1 MVKLDLLMVTHT
13 AVAVDQATD
22 HQQAMGKLDLQQ
34 DLMDRPPN
42 QSRMAVDQ
50 ATGKL
55 RDQATG
61 KLRDQATGKLRD
73 QATGKLRDQAMGKLK
88 DTADQATD
96 KLKDTADQA
105 TGKPNDTVEVME
117 DIKIG
122 MEGVVVWRRKPRRV
136 LQKTKRK
143 PLKHRE
149 V

>member
-42 QSRMAVDQ
+42 QACMAV
-50 ATGKL
+50 
-55 RDQATG
+55 
-61 KLRDQATGKLRD
+61 D

>member
-1 MVKLDLLMVTHT
+1 MDKLDLLMVTHT

-42 QSRMAVDQ
+42 KTRMAVDQ

-61 KLRDQATGKLRD
+61 KLRDQATGKL
-73 QATGKLRDQAMGKLK
+73 K

-96 KLKDTADQA
+96 KLKDTVDQA

-117 DIKIG
+117 GIKIG

>member
-34 DLMDRPPN
+34 DRPPN
-42 QSRMAVDQ
+42 QTRMAV
-50 ATGKL
+50 
-55 RDQATG
+55 
-61 KLRDQATGKLRD
+61 D

>member
-42 QSRMAVDQ
+42 QSRMAV
-50 ATGKL
+50 
-55 RDQATG
+55 DQATG

>member
-42 QSRMAVDQ
+42 QACMAVDQ

-55 RDQATG
+55 RDQA
-61 KLRDQATGKLRD
+61 
-73 QATGKLRDQAMGKLK
+73 MG
-88 DTADQATD
+88 

>member
-34 DLMDRPPN
+34 DRPPN
-42 QSRMAVDQ
+42 QTRMAVDQ

-55 RDQATG
+55 RDQA
-61 KLRDQATGKLRD
+61 
-73 QATGKLRDQAMGKLK
+73 MG
-88 DTADQATD
+88 

-143 PLKHRE
+143 PLKHRG

>member
-22 HQQAMGKLDLQQ
+22 HQQAMGKLDLHQ
-34 DLMDRPPN
+34 DLMYRPPN
-42 QSRMAVDQ
+42 QTRIAV
-50 ATGKL
+50 
-55 RDQATG
+55 
-61 KLRDQATGKLRD
+61 D

-96 KLKDTADQA
+96 KLKDTVDQA

-117 DIKIG
+117 GIKIG

>member
-61 KLRDQATGKLRD
+61 KLRDQA
-73 QATGKLRDQAMGKLK
+73 MGKLK

-96 KLKDTADQA
+96 KLKDTTDQA

>member
-42 QSRMAVDQ
+42 QACMAVDQ

-73 QATGKLRDQAMGKLK
+73 QATGKLRDQAMG
-88 DTADQATD
+88 

>member
-1 MVKLDLLMVTHT
+1 MVSPNLMEEDQAMVKLDLLMVTHT

-42 QSRMAVDQ
+42 QACMAV
-50 ATGKL
+50 
-55 RDQATG
+55 
-61 KLRDQATGKLRD
+61 D